1 MRTIVEAMDLPVV
14 EAPAP
19 GRRPSSRAALALT
32 EAVRHGRFDI
42 VHGYEWPPTMEAAYG
57 PHVRCSTPV
66 VSTVMSMAVAPFLPR
81 HLPLVVGTE
90 LIRDSCAV
98 AGFSRVKLLEPPVDI
113 VANAPR
119 PRPRVFAS
127 QWGIAPGQ
135 PVVVVVSRLAEE
147 LKKSGLLEAVQAV
160 GELPAALGAR
170 LMVVGDGPARP
181 EVEERARLTNSTCG
195 REVVTLTGELLDPRP
210 AYALADVLLGMGSS
224 VLRGMAFE
232 KGGRGTGRGGF
243 WSVVSPATL
252 PMFLRQGWYGLG
264 DGSSGTARLMRT
276 LLDLL
281 SDEQARRELG
291 TFSRRV
297 VRDRFSLERAAVLQ
311 EAVHEESLA
320 RRYEQ
325 GRTASMTRASAGLV
339 GCKVRRCF
347 DRWRGQAAVDDFN
360 ARRVQPAAPER
371 VPA

>member
-1 MRTIVEAMDLPVV
+1 MTAR
-14 EAPAP
+14 P
-19 GRRPSSRAALALT
+19 GRR
-32 EAVRHGRFDI
+32 
-42 VHGYEWPPTMEAAYG
+42 W
-57 PHVRCSTPV
+57 
-66 VSTVMSMAVAPFLPR
+66 
-81 HLPLVVGTE
+81 
-90 LIRDSCAV
+90 
-98 AGFSRVKLLEPPVDI
+98 
-113 VANAPR
+113 
-119 PRPRVFAS
+119 
-127 QWGIAPGQ
+127 
-135 PVVVVVSRLAEE
+135 
-147 LKKSGLLEAVQAV
+147 KS
-160 GELPAALGAR
+160 
-170 LMVVGDGPARP
+170 
-181 EVEERARLTNSTCG
+181 ARLTNSTCG

-232 KGGRGTGRGGF
+232 KAAVVQGEAGF

-311 EAVHEESLA
+311 EAVHAESLA